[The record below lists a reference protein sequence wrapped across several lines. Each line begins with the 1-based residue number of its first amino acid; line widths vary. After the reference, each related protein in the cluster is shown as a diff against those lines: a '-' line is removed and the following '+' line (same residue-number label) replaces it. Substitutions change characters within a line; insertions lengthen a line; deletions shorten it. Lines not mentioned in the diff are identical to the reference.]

1 MDTHEIEPGHRDQ
14 PLAAAP
20 EKVTLQLR
28 EEELFAEKRLVQLG
42 VVRIRRR
49 VITERRTIDVAVRR
63 EEVTVERLTV
73 DESGVSEPRAAAQV
87 EPALAERL
95 RALQLGET
103 LRLPIVEE
111 EVVVQKRPMVTRELV
126 IDKRLVEEVQKLSD
140 TVRREEARITHNV
153 EPRPAASDRVQA
165 ISGVSGATTPQAES
179 TPGREE
185 QAPRVAH
192 DAGSTLALSE
202 EELQVRKQVVDAG
215 TVQVRTGVVSEL
227 RTVVVGVEHEETAVE
242 QVPVE
247 PRLAERQIVAGEEIF
262 DIPEYAE
269 RVSLGKKPVVTE
281 EITVGKEPVQD
292 VRHVTATVRRE
303 VAHIE
308 RQGDARV
315 AGTERSE
322 EVDG

>member
-269 RVSLGKKPVVTE
+269 QVSLGKKPVVTE